1 MNQKLFTLTVITA
14 LSFVSILLSQ
24 RATPLAQQPE
34 VLSLAES
41 AIYIPD
47 TYKDIGIP
55 EDLVVLSDNS
65 YWYVDSM
72 NYRINKVNT
81 SGNIVRSVGKQGED
95 FGEFADVI
103 NSITKD
109 NDGNLYVLSYC
120 HVYKLDFNG
129 GFMQSWGGCGVEE
142 QEFSNALGIHYD
154 PVNDIVYVS
163 NTGHHNVLKFSKTG
177 SFLGSFGSEGSGDGQ
192 LTNPVGINTD
202 SSGRVYVVDSDNH
215 RVQRFSSTGTFQLK
229 FGSFGA
235 GDGEFTFPKDIAIA
249 SNGNLYVSSQNSQ
262 KIQIFNSSGSWL
274 SAWGQFGEQAWQFH
288 VPRYLGFDSSGN
300 LLVTDVYL
308 RSIQKFT
315 SAGEFID
322 AVRNSGFVEERFY
335 TPHDAEYDS
344 EGNLYVL
351 DNGPTNGRI
360 QKFTNGGTHI
370 ATIVDGGEMGGA
382 TYHMS
387 IKNDLIYVTHGGGFH
402 VYNLSGESQ
411 LEVSAGGDGD
421 GEFSQAR
428 GIAVDD
434 DGFIY
439 VADMYNGRIQKF
451 DSAGNFVT
459 KWGTVGTGNGEFGWP
474 EDIYFDST
482 SDLLYV
488 ADNEGNDV
496 YENTRVQVFTTAGVY
511 QSTIGTWGYEDN
523 QLDKIGGI
531 TKGAD
536 GNIHISDLNR
546 HKIKVYTTAGAFQGT
561 YGAEGSGVENFSEP
575 ARISLNPLTDTIT
588 IADQNNHRVQLLPGG
603 TRIINLNASAD
614 VKKNDNSVS
623 LVNNYINPLDPE
635 ADNIAS
641 YLFFGNYVVSDFSVD
656 MTEDRD
662 WDNVKVTTLVNESL
676 SLVVDLDQTGAPGI
690 STTHS
695 LYIVKHPG
703 QTSVRVCPT
712 ATQVHE
718 VTLDCEDGYTLSE
731 GDSTLSTVSIQGV
744 DYWRVSGLTGT
755 GIISEVLGSTPIPTS
770 TVTTTSTSTPTPTV
784 TVTTEVTTTAT
795 PTTTIGVTT
804 LIPVPTLSELPACP
818 VFEEFSVSSTIVEKG
833 KAVTFSWKT
842 RNTEIVKTDATPGG
856 LPAIGTL
863 DLTLSETAEVSF
875 IADNGACND
884 KQQKLV
890 QVVDTLPWNTTLSL
904 GTGMLL
910 VEALFALQQPTLFGN
925 IWLALGGFLG
935 KRKRQTWGI
944 IYDAKTKKPLG
955 RAVIRLQRV
964 SDKSVIDTVVSDAAG
979 TFKLTSKPGEY
990 TVTVSLTGY
999 TFPSTVVKGE
1009 SDGGYSQIYRGEK
1022 ITVTSAEEGILVS
1035 IPLDP
1040 ANLSDAEKTR
1050 LRINTLLRSTF
1061 ALLSNVLIFGGF
1073 SYSVYVAYLYPHP
1086 YNFGILAVYT
1096 LLALGKLVLQ
1106 LPRKQY
1112 GVVRLSNGE
1121 PAVGIEVGLFDT
1133 EFKNLLYRTFTN
1145 EQGHYTFVVPNRSYN
1160 LKIMDS
1166 RYQLLEKGMPVS
1178 GIMVRP
1184 ITQEEKVR
1192 VITTDLSVEG

>member
-1 MNQKLFTLTVITA
+1 MNQKFFTLTVITA

-315 SAGEFID
+315 SAGEYID
-322 AVRNSGFVEERFY
+322 ALRNSGFVEEKFY

-344 EGNLYVL
+344 EGNLYIL